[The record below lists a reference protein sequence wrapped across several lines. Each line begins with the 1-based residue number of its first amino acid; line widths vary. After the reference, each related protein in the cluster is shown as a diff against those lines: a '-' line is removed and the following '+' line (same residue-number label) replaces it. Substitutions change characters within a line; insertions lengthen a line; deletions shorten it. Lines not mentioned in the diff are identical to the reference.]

1 MRTLFQTL
9 PLIALLSACGSL
21 QETASVR
28 DDVYDVPD
36 RTVMASK
43 SAAAPAPEAPATS
56 EEDYYDAG
64 ESRSVQSDRR
74 DFYDMTYNDPYWYN
88 YGRFGWNN
96 PYAWG
101 PSVGIGYG
109 TGWMGNG
116 WSVGMGYG
124 FGNPYW
130 GNSWMSGYGA
140 WGGPWGGGWG
150 YGYPYYGMG
159 NPYYG
164 YGYGGGWG
172 GPYQGPWGGCYGC
185 YEPVGYGNG
194 AVYGHR
200 PSLNGGSGNGT
211 AGTGG
216 NPRGYRN
223 PAGLVDTR
231 PTVGRQES
239 FEQRVRTN
247 TDSRNMRTQTP
258 MGRPSRDNGFSRPA
272 RTPRPATRETT
283 PSRTFDGGG
292 SRGGGGGSSPSRG
305 GGGSGGGGG
314 RTTSPRP
321 R

>member
-21 QETASVR
+21 QETANVR

-56 EEDYYDAG
+56 EEDYYDEG
-64 ESRSVQSDRR
+64 ESRSSVQSERR

-88 YGRFGWNN
+88 YGRFGWNS
-96 PYAWG
+96 PGMWG
-101 PSVGIGYG
+101 PSFGMGYG
-109 TGWMGNG
+109 MGMGNG
-116 WSVGMGYG
+116 WSVGIGYGSG

-140 WGGPWGGGWG
+140 WGSPWGYG
-150 YGYPYYGMG
+150 YGYPYWGGGFG

-172 GPYQGPWGGCYGC
+172 GPYHGPWGGCYGC
-185 YEPVGYGNG
+185 YEPVGYGNSV
-194 AVYGHR
+194 VYGHR
-200 PSLNGGSGNGT
+200 PSLNGGSGNGSS
-211 AGTGG
+211 GVG

-231 PTVGRQES
+231 PSVGRQDT
-239 FEQRVRTN
+239 FEQRVRTDPAGRN
-247 TDSRNMRTQTP
+247 NSRTLTP
-258 MGRPSRDNGFSRPA
+258 ADRPSRNTGFGKPS
-272 RTPRPATRETT
+272 RTPRPATRPST
-283 PSRTFDGGG
+283 PSRTFD
-292 SRGGGGGSSPSRG
+292 GGGGSSPSRG

-314 RTTSPRP
+314 RTSPRP